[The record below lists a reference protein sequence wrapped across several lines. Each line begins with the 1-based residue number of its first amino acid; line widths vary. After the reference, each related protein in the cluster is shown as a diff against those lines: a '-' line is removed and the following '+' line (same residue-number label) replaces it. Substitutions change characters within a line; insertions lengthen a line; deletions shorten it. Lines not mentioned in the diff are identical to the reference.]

1 MRAAGIDAIGRS
13 GREAEWPD
21 ALNEKPPPRDRQMSK
36 GRLSQSNRLV
46 VLANQIR
53 EAHRDVSTLLMRSVE
68 RAFTAGELL
77 IEAKQQL
84 SHGGW
89 LEWLREYVEISEST
103 AQRYMRLAR
112 NRNVI
117 KANTTSMSD
126 LTVNGALALLTTSH
140 MAEKVFAP
148 IEAPEV
154 IQDKAEAARRRVLL
168 DAVEHNAEAIQV
180 LEDKWVP
187 ADFVAGE
194 PPELKEAKEWFDG
207 LMDMG
212 TGYAREY
219 DIAIECGDHATA
231 YALASWLLDLSNGF
245 RSMCEEIAVN
255 AERNGI
261 KPARNH

>member
-1 MRAAGIDAIGRS
+1 LIDS
-13 GREAEWPD
+13 
-21 ALNEKPPPRDRQMSK
+21 
-36 GRLSQSNRLV
+36 
-46 VLANQIR
+46 
-53 EAHRDVSTLLMRSVE
+53 
-68 RAFTAGELL
+68 
-77 IEAKQQL
+77 
-84 SHGGW
+84 
-89 LEWLREYVEISEST
+89 
-103 AQRYMRLAR
+103 
-112 NRNVI
+112 
-117 KANTTSMSD
+117 
-126 LTVNGALALLTTSH
+126 
-140 MAEKVFAP
+140 
-148 IEAPEV
+148 
-154 IQDKAEAARRRVLL
+154 
-168 DAVEHNAEAIQV
+168 VEHNAEAIQV

-245 RSMCEEIAVN
+245 RSMCEEITVN